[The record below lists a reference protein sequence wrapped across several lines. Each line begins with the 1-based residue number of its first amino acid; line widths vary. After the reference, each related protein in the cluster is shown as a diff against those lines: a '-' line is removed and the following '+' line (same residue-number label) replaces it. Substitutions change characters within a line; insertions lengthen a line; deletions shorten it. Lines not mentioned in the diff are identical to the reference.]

1 MADELLRIALQQ
13 KTDELRQRDTL
24 IHKLR
29 MELELKNKLIV
40 KLRAELEKFKSAM
53 KPLVEQM
60 SRQMHLWSSGDE
72 EDSSSLTSTT
82 TSSSSEDDR
91 CYNGGDKRNTSADHT
106 RCKRLAI
113 SAEPPC
119 EERIRN
125 LSLRKVPKTDK

>member
-13 KTDELRQRDTL
+13 KTDELRQRDSL
-24 IHKLR
+24 IDKLR

-40 KLRAELEKFKSAM
+40 KLRAELEKFKAAM

-72 EDSSSLTSTT
+72 EDSSSLTST

-119 EERIRN
+119 VDRIRN